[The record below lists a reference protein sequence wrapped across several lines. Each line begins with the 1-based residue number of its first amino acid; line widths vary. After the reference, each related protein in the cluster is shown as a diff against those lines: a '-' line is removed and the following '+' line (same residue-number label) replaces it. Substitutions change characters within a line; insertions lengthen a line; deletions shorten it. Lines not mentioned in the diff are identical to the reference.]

1 VQINVLASG
10 STGNATL
17 FDFGKTK
24 ILVDAGISTRRI
36 EKGLAGIGIRVGEID
51 GVLITHEHTDH
62 IKGLDVLIRR
72 YRLPVYARGNTWDRI
87 PCRDKLPAECRI
99 EMKDIFDLGAVKIE
113 SFSISHDA
121 IDPVGF
127 CFYHRQGKY
136 VMATDL
142 GTVTE
147 AVERALEMSDAAVL
161 ESNHDLKMLNE
172 GPYPFFLKKRVRG
185 QEGHLSNVDAGKL
198 LSRIS
203 RKNKMQVFLAHL
215 SQQNNYPELAEK
227 TVKQILLQNNCDVE
241 RELILHRT
249 YPDAIASLTSQ

>member
-1 VQINVLASG
+1 MQIYVLASG

-17 FDFGKTK
+17 FHFGKTK

-36 EKGLAGIGIRVGEID
+36 ERGLAGIGIRVGELD

-62 IKGLDVLIRR
+62 IKGLDVLIRK
-72 YRLPVYARGNTWDRI
+72 YQLPVYAREKTWEGI
-87 PCRDKLPAECRI
+87 ACRDKLPAECRI
-99 EMKDIFDLGAVKIE
+99 EMKNSFNLGAVKIE
-113 SFSISHDA
+113 PFSISHDA

-142 GTVTE
+142 GMVTE
-147 AVERALEMSDAAVL
+147 VVERALEMSDLVVL

-172 GPYPFFLKKRVRG
+172 GPYPFFLKERIRSQK
-185 QEGHLSNVDAGKL
+185 GHLSNHDAGQL
-198 LSRIS
+198 LTRIS

-215 SQQNNYPELAEK
+215 SQQNNYPALAEK
-227 TVKQILLQNNCDVE
+227 TVREILLKNNCDVG

-249 YPDAIASLTSQ
+249 YPDRIASLTTQ